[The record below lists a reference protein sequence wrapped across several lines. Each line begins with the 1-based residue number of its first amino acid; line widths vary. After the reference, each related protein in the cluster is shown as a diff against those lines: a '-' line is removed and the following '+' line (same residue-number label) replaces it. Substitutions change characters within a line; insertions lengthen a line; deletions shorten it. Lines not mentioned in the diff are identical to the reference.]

1 MFIYC
6 YLWHKNTKMVRNVVE
21 FVNNCLSYEQYAF
34 FWNELKEKVPKTDIA
49 LRHEIARLVRKK
61 ELVTLRQE
69 FYLILPPRYR
79 SHGKLPLEL
88 YVEKLFNFLKK
99 PYYIAFYSAAA
110 FYGASHQQV
119 QKNYLMTKIPN
130 LRDIKKDNI
139 YLSISAT
146 SNWPEKNILQKKS
159 DAGIFHISSPALS
172 AIDLI
177 HYQSKIGGLNRVVTV
192 LEELIE
198 SITLKDMDYLLSW
211 YPHVSSIQRL
221 GFLLQELQAHQ
232 LLGSLKE
239 YFRSNA
245 YYPVLLTPKKN
256 KKPGKVNNPWKVDVN
271 VAFESD
277 L

>member
-1 MFIYC
+1 
-6 YLWHKNTKMVRNVVE
+6 MVRSVAE
-21 FVNNCLSYEQYAF
+21 FVNQCLSYEQYAF
-34 FWNELKEKVPKTDIA
+34 SWVEVKENVPKTDIA
-49 LRHEIARLVRKK
+49 LRHEIARLSRKK
-61 ELVTLRQE
+61 ELITLRQG

-88 YVEKLFNFLKK
+88 YVEKLFNILKR

-110 FYGASHQQV
+110 FFGASHQQV
-119 QKNYLMTKIPN
+119 QKSYLMTIIPN

-146 SNWPEKNILQKKS
+146 SNWPGKNILQKKS
-159 DAGIFHISSPALS
+159 DAGIFHISSPALT

-177 HYQSKIGGLNRVVTV
+177 HYQSKIGGLNRVVTI

-198 SITLKDMDYLLSW
+198 SITLKDLEDLLSW

-232 LLGSLKE
+232 FVESLKD
-239 YFRSNA
+239 YFRGNA
-245 YYPVLLTPKKN
+245 YYPVLLTPEKD
-256 KKPGKVNNPWKVDVN
+256 KKPGKVNNVWKVDVN